1 MEPML
6 VLTRKLGQKIV
17 IGETISV
24 TIISIDEHRVQL
36 GIEAPRKIPV
46 YRLEVVEKIQEHNR
60 ESSQTKVDVAKT
72 FAQKLKNII
81 NNTS

>member
-1 MEPML
+1 ML

-17 IGETISV
+17 IDETISV
-24 TIISIDEHRVQL
+24 TIISIDENRVQL
-36 GIEAPRKIPV
+36 GIEAPRRIPV

-72 FAQKLKNII
+72 FAQKL
-81 NNTS
+81 

>member
-17 IGETISV
+17 IDETISV
-24 TIISIDEHRVQL
+24 TIISIDENRVQL
-36 GIEAPRKIPV
+36 GIEAPRRIPV

-60 ESSQTKVDVAKT
+60 ESSQIRVDVAKT

>member
-1 MEPML
+1 ML

-17 IGETISV
+17 IGESISL
-24 TIISIDEHRVQL
+24 TIISIDEHRVQI

-46 YRLEVVEKIQEHNR
+46 YRLEVVEKIREYNR
-60 ESSQTKVDVAKT
+60 ESSRVKVDVART
-72 FAQKLKNII
+72 VAQKLKNII

>member
-1 MEPML
+1 ML

-17 IGETISV
+17 IDETISV
-24 TIISIDEHRVQL
+24 TIISIDENRVQL
-36 GIEAPRKIPV
+36 GIEAPRRIPV

-60 ESSQTKVDVAKT
+60 ESSQTRVDVAKT